1 MHLIGI
7 ELIDCKNTIF
17 KNLKKK
23 GDKLSNG
30 KIFNGWYPF
39 CGYEKNETPPSF
51 DDDNIT
57 YLVPQ
62 RFYKSNNTDKFI
74 SVSCIVGKNGSGK
87 STLLDIYYRIITNIS
102 YSILQLDPLVEKDTL
117 EYSFGF
123 SANLYFSTIAESI
136 IDDKTPVENIG
147 YIKINHN
154 GHDYIKFPRG
164 KEKCICDINEE
175 KKEIIRN
182 DNCDIATVSVFK
194 DFFYSVVTNYSMY
207 SFNPEDYEKNDYYVY
222 NIFHKNDAYITP
234 IVLLPFRNES
244 GDIDIENE
252 RGLARQR
259 IIALQAYLNNHYEKP
274 ISMIPDRKVSQVSY
288 TFINDYI
295 SNKKRNIEKLVKNF
309 LNAVEC
315 SGIRIK
321 SVNSNSFFELL
332 KTVWIEKLE
341 TKYNVKIDEKI
352 KSKKIKEA
360 LIFYLAYKTLKT
372 CEYYKLYLNEFLY
385 NKEEESFSIII
396 DKLCNN
402 STFLT
407 LKIRQCIRFII
418 HPLPVEKVLG
428 ENIIP
433 IENILTEKNKNEET
447 VDDYLINLPPAIF
460 KTDLLFQIND
470 GSPYYMSS
478 LSSGELQLINS
489 YSYVLYHLKNL
500 ECDKSSISGKGNVI
514 YPNYKNIEIIFDEAE
529 LYMHPEY
536 QRQFIF
542 SLINAINNC
551 NFQNIQ
557 QIHILIAT
565 HSPYMLSDVPAQN
578 ILMLEEGEI
587 RRKSFTEN
595 QTFGANIYDL
605 LKTQFFMTSAIG
617 EYAKQTINK
626 LCSNNFDS
634 EEELNIMLE
643 RVDFIGDS
651 YLKNSINYLIKKRK
665 LSKEEY

>member
-1 MHLIGI
+1 MVRFLMGGI
-7 ELIDCKNTIF
+7 HFVDMK
-17 KNLKKK
+17 
-23 GDKLSNG
+23 
-30 KIFNGWYPF
+30 
-39 CGYEKNETPPSF
+39 KNETPPSF

-62 RFYKSNNTDKFI
+62 RFYKSNNADKFI

-102 YSILQLDPLVEKDTL
+102 YSILQLDPLAEKNTL

-136 IDDKTPVENIG
+136 IYDKTPIENIG

-175 KKEIIRN
+175 KKEIILN

-207 SFNPEDYEKNDYYVY
+207 SFNTEDYEKNDYYVY
-222 NIFHKNDAYITP
+222 DIFHKNDAYITP

-274 ISMIPDRKVSQVSY
+274 ISIIPDRKVFQVSY

-341 TKYNVKIDEKI
+341 TKYNVKID
-352 KSKKIKEA
+352 
-360 LIFYLAYKTLKT
+360 
-372 CEYYKLYLNEFLY
+372 
-385 NKEEESFSIII
+385 
-396 DKLCNN
+396 
-402 STFLT
+402 
-407 LKIRQCIRFII
+407 
-418 HPLPVEKVLG
+418 
-428 ENIIP
+428 
-433 IENILTEKNKNEET
+433 
-447 VDDYLINLPPAIF
+447 
-460 KTDLLFQIND
+460 
-470 GSPYYMSS
+470 
-478 LSSGELQLINS
+478 
-489 YSYVLYHLKNL
+489 
-500 ECDKSSISGKGNVI
+500 
-514 YPNYKNIEIIFDEAE
+514 
-529 LYMHPEY
+529 
-536 QRQFIF
+536 
-542 SLINAINNC
+542 
-551 NFQNIQ
+551 
-557 QIHILIAT
+557 
-565 HSPYMLSDVPAQN
+565 
-578 ILMLEEGEI
+578 
-587 RRKSFTEN
+587 
-595 QTFGANIYDL
+595 
-605 LKTQFFMTSAIG
+605 
-617 EYAKQTINK
+617 
-626 LCSNNFDS
+626 
-634 EEELNIMLE
+634 
-643 RVDFIGDS
+643 
-651 YLKNSINYLIKKRK
+651 
-665 LSKEEY
+665 